1 MHWSTARPSGL
12 KEEAIWLEKEHA
24 SSSAMIARMSGRNHT
39 EPQDQSNARN
49 APAQTSTEPHKTEDT
64 PEEAE
69 EQAEAGNMDRTR
81 IAIPCVG
88 QANLDAP
95 VSPHFGRCDS
105 YAIVTLEEGKVK
117 TVESLSNAN
126 HSDCT
131 SPVRTLAESGVRL
144 MLVTGMGMRPYL
156 ALKQLGIEVRYG
168 VNGTV
173 LDAVES
179 YLRNETLPMEE
190 DRLCGCN
197 SES

>member
-1 MHWSTARPSGL
+1 MVRTY
-12 KEEAIWLEKEHA
+12 
-24 SSSAMIARMSGRNHT
+24 T
-39 EPQDQSNARN
+39 ER
-49 APAQTSTEPHKTEDT
+49 HLIEDT

-69 EQAEAGNMDRTR
+69 EQAEAGDMDRTR

-131 SPVRTLAESGVRL
+131 SPVRTLAESGVGL

-156 ALKQLGIEVRYG
+156 AFKQLGIEVRYG

-190 DRLCGCN
+190 NRLCGCN